1 MAVVKKLT
9 HRHDVVTDERKGR
22 YLEHSLR
29 IFRNFNKQRPI
40 LKKNMKSKNFIIFIV
55 INKLYKFKQKLFKE

>member
-9 HRHDVVTDERKGR
+9 HRHDVVTNERKER

-29 IFRNFNKQRPI
+29 NFRKFNKQRPI
-40 LKKNMKSKNFIIFIV
+40 FKITYRVKIYII
-55 INKLYKFKQKLFKE
+55 